1 MSSNGRVAQQIRELQ
16 RQKRFNG
23 GVLPKELLG
32 GVEIAEDAFDYT
44 DVPRRMALNPSKN
57 SDSEQRTAQNYVRD
71 YSTYRKFPYRRFR
84 FAHSKIKNDLQVL
97 TEGPESCCTHKNH
110 EFLIQEAV
118 KGFNLST
125 SGHALRQ
132 VKKLLEGP
140 EDRDFIMDELNLL
153 PDNDST
159 YKMHITWNKE
169 LCCRIRTH
177 QLRRHGWRTFKTAMA
192 DLNLAREKYEVYK
205 VKFAYARRNPNVG
218 DPSRALNPE
227 EAAEYSWII
236 KKREFCVLVALA
248 SIFVGNAEAIDSI
261 VHFPGVKNTKQLDFL
276 VSAISQGRIVTCEV
290 EDVIESIHDVVI
302 PWTFTD
308 GQYRFQFIKSD
319 ITRENYMWVKILY
332 KPTPRAR
339 ELFKYGFLH
348 PSDEIDGWR
357 DGPKVYGEYELADVR
372 VLLGLTLIPPRRT
385 IVDRVRRNLEHDLI
399 KSPQNDVLKTIVSGM
414 EKAKP
419 FQKIFDPFDMSCQI
433 KFCYQFCQYCHT
445 TEHVFDDC
453 PRHNRKTRMLPWM
466 YEYFVDRFFTLHYHS
481 DAPYK
486 ELFESLVEEEVKPEV
501 VLKYNTKP
509 KGAKRSRLQY
519 VEGQLSAA

>member
-57 SDSEQRTAQNYVRD
+57 SDSEQRTAQNY
-71 YSTYRKFPYRRFR
+71 
-84 FAHSKIKNDLQVL
+84 
-97 TEGPESCCTHKNH
+97 NH

-159 YKMHITWNKE
+159 YKMHIASNEE

-227 EAAEYSWII
+227 EAAEYSWIM
-236 KKREFCVLVALA
+236 KKRESCVLVALA

-319 ITRENYMWVKILY
+319 ITQRESYSNMGSYIRPMK
-332 KPTPRAR
+332 
-339 ELFKYGFLH
+339 
-348 PSDEIDGWR
+348 
-357 DGPKVYGEYELADVR
+357 
-372 VLLGLTLIPPRRT
+372 
-385 IVDRVRRNLEHDLI
+385 
-399 KSPQNDVLKTIVSGM
+399 
-414 EKAKP
+414 
-419 FQKIFDPFDMSCQI
+419 
-433 KFCYQFCQYCHT
+433 
-445 TEHVFDDC
+445 
-453 PRHNRKTRMLPWM
+453 
-466 YEYFVDRFFTLHYHS
+466 
-481 DAPYK
+481 
-486 ELFESLVEEEVKPEV
+486 
-501 VLKYNTKP
+501 
-509 KGAKRSRLQY
+509 
-519 VEGQLSAA
+519 